1 MSAHRCCDDAS
12 LARSY
17 NAAAFRQPPVTT
29 QIGQTDLSPLGGART
44 QVIGPPYRKLDF
56 SLFKSFVLREHY
68 RLEFRAESF
77 NLTNTPAF
85 ANPSQTNFLDT
96 NNFGRITSTRNNPND
111 ARQIQ
116 FALKLYF

>member
-1 MSAHRCCDDAS
+1 M
-12 LARSY
+12 
-17 NAAAFRQPPVTT
+17 
-29 QIGQTDLSPLGGART
+29 
-44 QVIGPPYRKLDF
+44 DF
-56 SLFKSFVLREHY
+56 SIFKRFSITERY
-68 RLEFRAESF
+68 QLEFRAESF